1 MLAEKVLQ
9 TLWHS
14 GAGNP
19 AQLAGLTFV
28 GNPAQLP
35 STFAVGALALASI
48 GVQALAAA
56 QIWQQRGGSA
66 QAIQLPQRHALAM
79 FSSDRYLRINGEP
92 AADPW
97 SKIAGYYQAGDGRW
111 IQLHTNFPH
120 HRDGVLAILQCGDER
135 AQVARAIEKWQ
146 AETLEQRLIEAG
158 MCAAMIRTQA
168 EWQAHPQAQAIAG
181 LPLFEIERV
190 ADGAPMPFNARAMAD
205 GTESPPSGV
214 TPRPLS
220 GVRVLDLSRVIAA
233 PVGARALAGH
243 GADVLAV
250 CAAHLPNI
258 ESLLID
264 MGRGKRAAELDL
276 RQPHGRE
283 QLQQLVA
290 GADVFLQA
298 YRPGALAQY
307 GFAAEELCRANPGL
321 IYVSLSAWG
330 HVGPWAQRRGFDS
343 LVQSTSGIAHEEGLA
358 TDTEAAAVASQGA
371 SSVSRLAADSA
382 HIAPGKLP
390 FQALDHATGYLIAY
404 ATMLALQRR
413 AVEGGSYHVRL
424 SLAQTGQFLQALPRC
439 GLYES
444 AQALQAEEVAA
455 FMQTAGSAWGEL
467 EAIGPVEQMALTPV
481 RYELPSAKPGTHA
494 ARWA

>member
-1 MLAEKVLQ
+1 MLAQQILQ
-9 TLWHS
+9 DFWTRGH
-14 GAGNP
+14 ANPAVP
-19 AQLAGLTFV
+19 AQLAFV

-35 STFAVGALALASI
+35 STYAAGALASASI
-48 GVQALAAA
+48 GVQALVAA
-56 QIWQQRGGSA
+56 QIWQQRTGLA
-66 QAIQLPQRHALAM
+66 QAIALPQRHALAM
-79 FSSDRYLRINGEP
+79 FACDRYLRINDQP

-135 AQVARAIEKWQ
+135 TEVENAIARWQ
-146 AETLEQRLIEAG
+146 AAELEQVLVDAG
-158 MCAAMIRTQA
+158 MCAAMIRSHD
-168 EWQAHPQAQAIAG
+168 EWLAHPQARAIAA

-190 ADGAPMPFNARAMAD
+190 ADGPPMPCNARAASA
-205 GTESPPSGV
+205 GSASLAPV
-214 TPRPLS
+214 RPLS

-276 RQPHGRE
+276 RDANGRA

-290 GADVFLQA
+290 GSDVFLQA

-307 GFAAEELCRANPGL
+307 GFSAEELCRAHPGL
-321 IYVSLSAWG
+321 IYVTLSAWG

-343 LVQSTSGIAHEEGLA
+343 LVQSSTGIAYEEGLA
-358 TDTEAAAVASQGA
+358 AATA
-371 SSVSRLAADSA
+371 
-382 HIAPGKLP
+382 APGKLP

-413 AVEGGSYHVRL
+413 AVDGGSYHVRL

-439 GLYES
+439 GLHE
-444 AQALQAEEVAA
+444 AAEALQADEVAA
-455 FMQTAGSAWGEL
+455 FLQTSESAWGQL
-467 EAIGPVEQMALTPV
+467 QAIAPVEQMSATPA
-481 RYELPSAKPGTHA
+481 RYELPSAKPGSHA